1 MRIPGRDR
9 MLDQRTMEDTGR
21 PQVAGRGFPYC
32 FCRASS
38 DGLLSERRNNGS
50 RNLIEFGGYEDMSR
64 YFLSL
69 GWWLSPVLGGGC
81 LPSSN
86 APPTLQPEEQ
96 VISSLNNDFSR
107 PMDLPSADSV
117 RHDFHQ
123 QRTRMVEFQIRRR
136 GIHDGRVLAAMESV
150 PRHRFVPA
158 GLVAS
163 AYDDGPLPIGYDQT
177 ISQPYIVAL
186 MTETVRPQPGDRA
199 LDIGTGCG
207 YQAAVLSELVREVY
221 SIEIVEPLAQQ
232 AELRLSDLGF
242 HNVQVRH
249 GDGYRGW
256 LEESPFDII
265 VVAAAPDHIPQPLID
280 QLAFGGRLIIPV
292 GRGSQDLKLLEKDA
306 QGRLRETQIAAV
318 RFVPMTGEAEQD

>member
-1 MRIPGRDR
+1 
-9 MLDQRTMEDTGR
+9 
-21 PQVAGRGFPYC
+21 
-32 FCRASS
+32 
-38 DGLLSERRNNGS
+38 
-50 RNLIEFGGYEDMSR
+50 MSR
-64 YFLSL
+64 FIPSL
-69 GWWLSPVLGGGC
+69 GWWLSPVLGVGC
-81 LPSSN
+81 FSTPNLPP
-86 APPTLQPEEQ
+86 ALQSEEQ
-96 VISSLNNDFSR
+96 VISSLNNDVSR
-107 PMDLPSADSV
+107 PEDFPSVASV
-117 RHDFHQ
+117 PDEYHPL
-123 QRTRMVEFQIRRR
+123 RTRMVEFQIRRR
-136 GIHDGRVLAAMESV
+136 GVRDRRVLAAMESV

-207 YQAAVLSELVREVY
+207 YQAAILSQLVSEVF

-256 LEESPFDII
+256 MERSPFDII
-265 VVAAAPDHIPQPLID
+265 VVAAAPDHVPQPLIE
-280 QLAFGGRLIIPV
+280 QLALGGRLIIPV
-292 GRGSQDLKLLEKDA
+292 GRGSQDLKLIEKDA
-306 QGRLRETQIAAV
+306 NGRLQETQIAAV